1 MKMVMWDKRVLVK
14 YFKVYEKIGKYESNY
29 PLLEEGIS
37 KLREALELIVDFGM
51 KAQNPLYPNKKLPE
65 GWLPNSFTMSNRIAF
80 RYSS

>member
-1 MKMVMWDKRVLVK
+1 MK

-65 GWLPNSFTMSNRIAF
+65 G
-80 RYSS
+80 